1 MHFFFQ
7 YIIINTYAAGNA
19 DPHKTEK
26 KNQEGQPMIE
36 FKNVT
41 KSYGDKAGLSD
52 VNLSIDDGEFVFLVG
67 PSGAGKSTFIKLIL
81 KEIDP
86 EKGQIFFRG
95 RDITRLPKRLIPGLR
110 RDLGIVFQDFRLLPK
125 KTVYENVAFAMEAV
139 HQRKKL
145 IKEQVPHIL
154 KLVGISEQ
162 AERYPHE
169 LSGGEAQRVAIAR
182 AIVNNPKVLIA
193 DEPTGNLDPEKSWE
207 IMNLLDQINLRGTT
221 VVMVT
226 HAKDIVDRMGKRVI
240 QIAEGRVVRDDA
252 AGFYIQTDE
261 PDMPVQ
267 AVLDD
272 MIAESESDVLQAGMI
287 NESLTS
293 GLSEEDLS
301 IFGEIS
307 QMSELVGEDEI
318 PVSAGDGRGILPED
332 SAEPKVSGSAVE
344 TSPAS
349 AETVKKD
356 EPENDTA
363 SQEKDASFAAPAVK
377 TGGAKRKIR
386 KKRGGGTD
394 L

>member
-1 MHFFFQ
+1 M
-7 YIIINTYAAGNA
+7 
-19 DPHKTEK
+19 
-26 KNQEGQPMIE
+26 
-36 FKNVT
+36 
-41 KSYGDKAGLSD
+41 
-52 VNLSIDDGEFVFLVG
+52 
-67 PSGAGKSTFIKLIL
+67 
-81 KEIDP
+81 
-86 EKGQIFFRG
+86 
-95 RDITRLPKRLIPGLR
+95 
-110 RDLGIVFQDFRLLPK
+110 
-125 KTVYENVAFAMEAV
+125 
-139 HQRKKL
+139 
-145 IKEQVPHIL
+145 
-154 KLVGISEQ
+154 
-162 AERYPHE
+162 
-169 LSGGEAQRVAIAR
+169 
-182 AIVNNPKVLIA
+182 LIA

-356 EPENDTA
+356 EPENDTV
-363 SQEKDASFAAPAVK
+363 SQEKDASSAAPAVK